1 MRRKTSVM
9 NNRKAVS
16 GEILLALS
24 ILAVWIYGAV
34 SGSLMRYDCRVLPGF
49 GITVTQ
55 YVLTAATLL
64 LCSREKKLRW
74 DFSSI
79 FLLSAAGLLG
89 LSFTVY
95 ADNML
100 GLLNFPLLCAFTAQA
115 IFAVTGQNETDS
127 LSGKGVW
134 EGFRR
139 FFISLFRQV
148 PVPFRYVGRAL
159 LHEKHKGLGLGL
171 IIAVPVVVVVL
182 LLLSSA
188 DAVFGGFLTGFGD
201 LFGKTDLLWEFI
213 LRIGFGLLLF
223 SLLFSALCTPK
234 ELRQPKPVDP
244 PPTVFAVVLAALTVI
259 YAVFGYVQIR
269 YFLLE
274 GDSAL
279 IANYS
284 EYARTGFFQMI
295 FVAAITVAVEL
306 PALTLG
312 KTGKAVRVLCA
323 VVSLLTLLIDVSAF
337 LRLRLYIQAY
347 GLSMLRVM
355 SLWAILMV
363 AALLIIL
370 LIKCAKPEIR
380 LSKVVMAA
388 LLAGWIVFNFSNPNY
403 RIAAYNVNAY
413 NEKALAVLDT
423 DYLCGELTP
432 DVRPALEQIKDE
444 ETREMAL
451 DLLDMMYETRPNWY
465 YYSLSWRHLPKNT
478 P

>member
-1 MRRKTSVM
+1 MT

-16 GEILLALS
+16 GAVLLALS
-24 ILAVWIYGAV
+24 ILAVWIYGAA
-34 SGSLMRYDCRVLPGF
+34 SGSLMRYDYRVLPGL

-64 LCSREKKLRW
+64 LCGREKKLRW
-74 DFSSI
+74 NFASI
-79 FLLSAAGLLG
+79 FLLCAAGLLG
-89 LSFTVY
+89 LTFTVY

-115 IFAVTGQNETDS
+115 IFAVTGQNEADS

-139 FFISLFRQV
+139 FFISLFRKV
-148 PVPFRYVGRAL
+148 PAPFRYVGHAL
-159 LHEKHKGLGLGL
+159 LHENHKGLGLGL
-171 IIAVPVVVVVL
+171 IIAVPVVVIVL
-182 LLLSSA
+182 LLLGSA

-213 LRIGFGLLLF
+213 LRVGLGLLLF

-234 ELRQPKPVDP
+234 ALHKPKPVDP
-244 PPTVFAVVLAALTVI
+244 PPLMFTIVLAALTVI
-259 YAVFGYVQIR
+259 YAAFGYVQVK

-323 VVSLLTLLIDVSAF
+323 AVSVLTLLIDVSAF
-337 LRLRLYIQAY
+337 LRLRLYVQAY

-355 SLWAILMV
+355 GLWAIAMV

-370 LIKCAKPEIR
+370 LIKCAKPEMK
-380 LSKVVMAA
+380 LSKVVTTA
-388 LLAGWIVFNFSNPNY
+388 LISGWIVFNFANPNY

-413 NEKALAVLDT
+413 NEKTLAVLDT

-432 DVRPALEQIKDE
+432 DARPALEQIEDE

-451 DLLDMMYETRPNWY
+451 GLMDTMYEVRPDWY
-465 YYSLSWRHLPKNT
+465 YYSLSWRHIPKNT

>member
-1 MRRKTSVM
+1 MNTNQKTL
-9 NNRKAVS
+9 S
-16 GEILLALS
+16 GAILLALS
-24 ILAVWIYGAV
+24 VAAVWIYEAAT
-34 SGSLMRYDCRVLPGF
+34 GSLALYLYIVLPGF

-74 DFSSI
+74 NFSSI
-79 FLLSAAGLLG
+79 FLLCAAGLMG
-89 LSFTVY
+89 LTFTVY

-115 IFAVTGQNETDS
+115 IFAVTGQNEADS

-139 FFISLFRQV
+139 FFVSLFRHV
-148 PVPFRYVGRAL
+148 PAPFRYAGRAFL
-159 LHEKHKGLGLGL
+159 REKHKGLGLGL
-171 IIAVPVVVVVL
+171 IIAVPVVAVVL
-182 LLLSSA
+182 LLLGSA

-201 LFGKTDLLWEFI
+201 LFVNANFLWDLIWRL
-213 LRIGFGLLLF
+213 GFSLLLF
-223 SLLFSALCTPK
+223 SLLFSALAARK
-234 ELRQPKPVDP
+234 ELRQPDPVDP
-244 PPTVFAVVLAALTVI
+244 PSTVFTVVLGALAII
-259 YAVFGYVQIR
+259 YAVFGYVQIK

-274 GDSAL
+274 SGNAL
-279 IANYS
+279 INNYS

-312 KTGKAVRVLCA
+312 KTGKAVRILCA
-323 VVSLLTLLIDVSAF
+323 AVSVLTLLIDVSAF

-347 GLSMLRVM
+347 GLSMLRAM

-363 AALLIIL
+363 AVLLLI
-370 LIKCAKPEIR
+370 LIVRCAKPEI
-380 LSKVVMAA
+380 KVSRVVTAA
-388 LLAGWIVFNFSNPNY
+388 LISGWILFNFSNPNY
-403 RIAAYNVNAY
+403 RIAVYNVNAY
-413 NEKALAVLDT
+413 NEKTLAVLDT
-423 DYLCGELTP
+423 NYLCLALTP
-432 DVRPALEQIKDE
+432 EVRPALEQIEDE

-451 DLLDMMYETRPNWY
+451 GLMDTMYEVHPSWY
-465 YYSLSWRHLPKNT
+465 YYSLSWRHIPKNT